1 MDRIHSSRV
10 AYLGV
15 AWGVVLAVLV
25 QVSLIGLWLFAYQPT
40 MYLHKELGH
49 AITLMIIALL
59 ILAFT
64 GRLPATMRLMTVALS
79 AISVVQT
86 EVFAFIPGSP
96 LRAFHPVLALVIFS
110 LATLLAS
117 RALPVVR
124 ERPTAPIFPI
134 SIGKSDR
141 IEGLGSPRP
150 GIRKGA

>member
-25 QVSLIGLWLFAYQPT
+25 QVSLIGLWLFAAQPT
-40 MYLHKELGH
+40 VYLHKELGH

-59 ILAFT
+59 VLAFT
-64 GRLPATMRLMTVALS
+64 GRFPAPMRLTTAALS

-86 EVFAFIPGSP
+86 EVFAFIPGSA
-96 LRAFHPVLALVIFS
+96 LRAFHPVLALVIFA
-110 LATLLAS
+110 LAALLAH

-124 ERPTAPIFPI
+124 ERPAISDFP
-134 SIGKSDR
+134 SGHRATRAD
-141 IEGLGSPRP
+141 
-150 GIRKGA
+150 